1 MMDDSDGIALS
12 LYDLMSVNACGFS
25 IDPEKL
31 PLHRAFLSCRTGNW
45 RCTAATAL
53 IFTLPGTV
61 TRTWRA
67 LQSDRESR
75 TGEGG
80 ACGGK
85 TGGETRGSSTGG
97 REPAPRQVPA
107 HFS

>member
-1 MMDDSDGIALS
+1 MRVLHQPGETPLPPGIPDPRARELAL
-12 LYDLMSVNACGFS
+12 YGGGDY
-25 IDPEKL
+25 E
-31 PLHRAFLSCRTGNW
+31 
-45 RCTAATAL
+45 L
-53 IFTLPGTV
+53 IFTLPRNGP
-61 TRTWRA
+61 RTWRA
-67 LQSDRESR
+67 LQSDRESH

-85 TGGETRGSSTGG
+85 PVEKQGTGTGG